1 MRFGRAASKA
11 LVTIACFAVG
21 AVALAADDHGNPPTQ
36 RKRAGSGQSGGH
48 HHADNSHSVMPGV
61 VAHAHQTPQS
71 ISGIGSAVG
80 IHARTRGPQFQ
91 PFDGTSGGR
100 RSVSHAHVRQG
111 LTQQGTVTPVLSVG
125 GVSQSWLYGGA
136 PRQSQFLSH
145 HAAHMHG
152 AHNNEWELLNGKLE
166 RSGTGNDPEHR
177 DQQRSATPI
186 LGILPYYGWG
196 YGPLSLG
203 HDTWGYAPGWHPPAG
218 NQSAYVMHDSSDRL
232 AHPYG
237 GAGPEEVYAA
247 RAYVGQP
254 APLAKNLS
262 QFVVRGQDD
271 FRRENFASAV
281 AYWRQAMR
289 DDPGNGTLAL
299 LLAQALFATG
309 RFSDAGAALRQGLL
323 MLPQEQ
329 WGVVVGNRNE
339 LYPKVGVYSK
349 HLRAGKGRHGKCR
362 LVRAEAPAGI
372 PLRLFGIHAARRCAT
387 AACRAPC
394 AERRTHQEAP
404 QSFPSQGRERKG
416 CGKSCAASADQG
428 QVGNAFCP
436 GAAISGQNYGLS
448 YEMRYETW
456 PASAL
461 NHPLPEAGSCSGG

>member
-1 MRFGRAASKA
+1 
-11 LVTIACFAVG
+11 
-21 AVALAADDHGNPPTQ
+21 
-36 RKRAGSGQSGGH
+36 
-48 HHADNSHSVMPGV
+48 MPGV

-309 RFSDAGAALRQGLL
+309 RFSDAGARYDRACLCSHRSSGASSSATVTSFIRRSAYTPNTCALEKAATENADSSALRLL
-323 MLPQEQ
+323 L
-329 WGVVVGNRNE
+329 GYHYGY
-339 LYPKVGVYSK
+339 LGFT
-349 HLRAGKGRHGKCR
+349 RHAAAQ
-362 LVRAEAPAGI
+362 LQRAERLAPNDELTKKLLNHFRVKAENEK
-372 PLRLFGIHAARRCAT
+372 AAEKA
-387 AACRAPC
+387 
-394 AERRTHQEAP
+394 AP
-404 QSFPSQGRERKG
+404 QALTKV
-416 CGKSCAASADQG
+416 KSATP
-428 QVGNAFCP
+428 F
-436 GAAISGQNYGLS
+436 
-448 YEMRYETW
+448 
-456 PASAL
+456 AL
-461 NHPLPEAGSCSGG
+461 ARQLAVKTTD